1 MGVWCVGV
9 VSAVAETGRMTKG
22 ADSRSF
28 RIVFIEIGIRMA
40 CLLFWL
46 QSYVLAGVAA
56 IPIYEEKRRVRS
68 EKQTGLERHSLGRE
82 PQPVCFLGIV

>member
-1 MGVWCVGV
+1 M
-9 VSAVAETGRMTKG
+9 AETEGITKG
-22 ADSRSF
+22 AASRSV
-28 RIVFIEIGIRMA
+28 RIVLDEKCIRFA
-40 CLLFWL
+40 RLLFWL